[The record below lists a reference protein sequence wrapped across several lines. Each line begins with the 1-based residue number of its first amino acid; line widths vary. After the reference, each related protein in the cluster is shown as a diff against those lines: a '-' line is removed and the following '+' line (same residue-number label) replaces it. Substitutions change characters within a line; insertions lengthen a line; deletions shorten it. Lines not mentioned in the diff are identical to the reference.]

1 MRKVCIILAGIFLS
15 LLFTTCKQFT
25 ADIED
30 YLSYWSTEVA
40 ATDFTL
46 DKPYISMGEMLYVSS
61 AEDVTVTI
69 KLRNPKKLTLKMP
82 TSSDKVIRFPGLSTQ
97 PQYGIEKDYTL
108 TQTTSNKLILTYKK
122 DFLQAHEW
130 GNGDIGAEITFIA
143 DDNRVFDKRFSM
155 NLKADTPPAL
165 EYKGVGKTQA
175 DGKWYYVL
183 IFQAQ
188 NMNAPLPSPLSHL
201 HGDIKTLHITK
212 ESGESSVYTIQN
224 INAAAKTFNWKPGDP
239 LLMTAM
245 QLEAGDYEGAAP
257 NFPAATDKWLIYYK
271 TDIEISPSSAAKTY
285 TAQLSDAAGL
295 RSNEVKCSTVKRKV
309 GAINL
314 VVTNP
319 SSYIPQSGENGEQA
333 YPYSIRCD
341 EDGATLQVTCNTPP
355 GVTISY
361 TVYDITSGTE
371 AKKSEGSGASPLTGI
386 RLITPGTV
394 GQTKKYKVALKAT
407 APGFTEDTRDVY
419 YTLTRAGGVTI
430 DASTLNE
437 NEKWKKLREA
447 VVNATEGDIITIKG
461 EIKATNDSGNY
472 DEIII
477 NKDLTIRG
485 KSSKDTDILNA
496 NGNTGSKPVHRI
508 FNVQTGKTLTL
519 SGLTLKNAT
528 APSGGDGGAILVNI
542 SNGKVVLSNCTIKD
556 CKADTNR
563 NGGAIFVQSSGRA
576 ELSNC
581 TIEGCN
587 ANGGSGGAI
596 GSQGGTVTITGCTLT
611 NNSATD
617 GGAVYATSGGTFTMH
632 SGTISGNTVQSTA
645 PKTRGGGVFV
655 SVGATF
661 TMKGGT
667 ISGNTATTQG
677 SSGTKAMGGG
687 VCVSG
692 SGSKFIM
699 EEHSPKITGNKV
711 KTAGSG
717 SNLST
722 IGGGVCVCD
731 GATFEMKAG
740 SIENN
745 EALDGDKKYFGH
757 TGGGVCV
764 GDSVDGGISGATF
777 TMKGGTIN
785 DNEAGYGGGVAVTS
799 NSSFKMS
806 GDDSKISGNKAS
818 YKDKDP
824 PYKKLG
830 SGGGVFVLYGT
841 LDMTGGVIN
850 GNEAG
855 FGGGIHGKAHGSS
868 NNGEIIV
875 SGNSTIS
882 NNIADSGGG
891 ITSEYKLFIKEYNS
905 KTPTIKENNA
915 NYICGGIYLRY
926 NNILSF
932 TGGTVTG
939 NTVSALP
946 GLGKGMYLEAKS
958 TKVEMSGSATVNE
971 NNDVH
976 LGGFDSSNYAYITVT
991 GALTEQHAAT
1001 LTVRSDFGYTAGREV
1016 VKGDGFPLTLAY
1028 INKFP
1033 ITKQTAPSE
1042 QEWTTEL
1049 SSNALR
1055 LKKGTP

>member
-1 MRKVCIILAGIFLS
+1 MRKLYTIIIGIFLTF
-15 LLFTTCKQFT
+15 LFISCTQFT

-30 YLSYWSTEVA
+30 VFLSYWSTEVA
-40 ATDFTL
+40 STNFTI
-46 DKPYISMGEMLYVSS
+46 DTPYTRVGEMPYVSS

-82 TSSDKVIRFPGLSTQ
+82 TSSDNVIRFPGLSTQ
-97 PQYGIEKDYTL
+97 PQYGTAKDYTL
-108 TQTTSNKLILTYKK
+108 TQTTSNKLTLTYKK

-130 GNGDIGAEITFIA
+130 GSGDIGAEITFIA

-155 NLKADTPPAL
+155 NFKVNTPPAL

-188 NMNAPLPSPLSHL
+188 NMNDTLPSPLLHL
-201 HGDIKTLHITK
+201 HGDIKKLHITK
-212 ESGESSVYTIQN
+212 ESGESSVYTMQN
-224 INAAAKTFNWKPGDP
+224 INFSSQTFSWSPGDP
-239 LLMTAM
+239 LLDTAT
-245 QLEAGDYEGAAP
+245 QLGSGDYEGAAP
-257 NFPAATDKWLIYYK
+257 DFPSSTDKWLIYYK
-271 TDIEISPSSAAKTY
+271 TDIEVSASSAAKTY

-295 RSNEVKCSTVKRKV
+295 LSNEVECSTVKRKV
-309 GAINL
+309 GEIKL
-314 VVTNP
+314 EVTNP
-319 SSYIPQSGENGEQA
+319 SPYTSPSSETGEDDH
-333 YPYSIRCD
+333 PYSIRCD
-341 EDGATLQVTCNTPP
+341 EDGATLKATCNTP

-386 RLITPGTV
+386 RLPAPTNPRDI
-394 GQTKKYKVALKAT
+394 KKYKVVLKA
-407 APGFTEDTRDVY
+407 ASPGFTENTCEVY
-419 YTLTRAGGVTI
+419 YRLIRATTI
-430 DASTLNE
+430 DSSMPNAWKMLKRVVAS
-437 NEKWKKLREA
+437 
-447 VVNATEGDIITIKG
+447 ATEGDIITIKG

-946 GLGKGMYLEAKS
+946 GLGNGMYLEAKS